1 MSRWDK
7 ERKMKVAFELE
18 KLRNIDFNLLWDYLN
33 FELLEVESFEDENFV
48 RADEFHKHIDELL
61 KSRNDLKKEII
72 GDD

>member
-1 MSRWDK
+1 MSRWNK

-33 FELLEVESFEDENFV
+33 FEILEVESFEDENFV

-61 KSRNDLKKEII
+61 KSRNSLKKEII

>member
-61 KSRNDLKKEII
+61 KSRNSLKKEII

>member
-33 FELLEVESFEDENFV
+33 FELLEVESFEDEKFV
-48 RADEFHKHIDELL
+48 RADEFHKYIDELL